1 MSRATR
7 LKKKREQAV
16 VAASPCKHCEWT
28 AACLPTVDDA
38 VAIQHCVYC
47 GGSQLSFHLVF
58 FGAMERVW
66 VVLPKLLQ
74 RTCPRIVAYA
84 ERDRFGHYDDYG
96 YGGPPCCLRDSCQK
110 KKREDLARHRLE
122 QERRAKEVRRTQEL
136 ADSVKKRIPATRGR
150 RVPHLRCGWK
160 KLWGRK
166 SYKPLDE
173 EK

>member
-38 VAIQHCVYC
+38 VAVCHCVYC
-47 GGSQLSFHLVF
+47 GESKLSFHLVF

-96 YGGPPCCLRDSCQK
+96 YGGPPCCEVDACQQ
-110 KKREDLARHRLE
+110 KRKAALKQHRLE

-150 RVPHLRCGWK
+150 RVPHLRCGGK